1 MRICPTRGGKRSMT
15 WRALEGGPSLSRTG
29 TPAVLHVLPV
39 RLPLLP
45 LVPVSL
51 LQGRAL
57 GETVNW
63 RRRSDQSTGQ
73 VLGLDVGRLWRCVY
87 RGRVPAGC
95 S

>member
-1 MRICPTRGGKRSMT
+1 MRIRPTRGGKRRMT
-15 WRALEGGPSLSRTG
+15 WRALEGGPSPSRTG
-29 TPAVLHVLPV
+29 MTAVLHVLPA

-51 LQGRAL
+51 FQGRAL
-57 GETVNW
+57 SETINW
-63 RRRSDQSTGQ
+63 QRRSDQPVGQ

-87 RGRVPAGC
+87 VVPAGC